1 MPIGFVHAAMR
12 VCLFGAATFVQVFG
26 EGSRMSFAVLAR
38 RILPRRVMRW
48 PVRAWSGDSMGTSWS
63 VKVCARRRPDAAEV
77 REAIE
82 AELDRV
88 DRQMSTWRADSD
100 LSRYNTATEPGWVEL
115 PEDCYRV
122 VTTALAVA
130 RHTDGAYDPTVGRL
144 VNLWGF
150 GPDGRREAPP
160 AAAAIE
166 LARADCGWQRLRC
179 DDARSA
185 VWQPGGV
192 FLDLSAIAKGFAV
205 DQVCASLQ
213 LRDIRDYLV
222 EVGGELRA
230 RGSRGDGRPWY
241 VAIESPEKH
250 AEMPLVGVLRDGAI
264 ATSGDYLRYFES
276 AGQRYSHTID
286 PRTAEPV
293 SHALAAVTVL
303 HDETMLADA
312 YATAFSVLGADD
324 GLAFAQRHGIAA
336 RFVSRAAQGLATVES
351 SAFARFR
358 CA

>member
-1 MPIGFVHAAMR
+1 MNLAA
-12 VCLFGAATFVQVFG
+12 V
-26 EGSRMSFAVLAR
+26 AR
-38 RILPRRVMRW
+38 RVLPRRLLRW
-48 PVRAWSGDSMGTSWS
+48 PVRAWSGESMGTRWT
-63 VKVCARRRPDAAEV
+63 VKVCARQRPDAAAV
-77 REAIE
+77 QRTIE
-82 AELDRV
+82 AQLDSV

-100 LSRYNTATEPGWVEL
+100 LSRYNTAAAQRWVEL
-115 PEDCYRV
+115 PADCYRV
-122 VTTALAVA
+122 VTTALAIA
-130 RHTDGAYDPTVGRL
+130 RETGGAYDPTVGRL

-150 GPDGRREAPP
+150 GPDGRRDAPP
-160 AAAAIE
+160 LPAAIE
-166 LARADCGWQRLRC
+166 RARADCGWQRLRC
-179 DDARSA
+179 DDARGA

-205 DQVCASLQ
+205 DQVCAALHEAQ
-213 LRDIRDYLV
+213 IRDYLV

-230 RGSRGDGRPWY
+230 RGCRGDGRPWY
-241 VAIESPEKH
+241 VAIESPEK
-250 AEMPLVGVLRDGAI
+250 ETQMPLVGVLCDGAI

-303 HDETMLADA
+303 HEETMLADA

-358 CA
+358 YA

>member
-1 MPIGFVHAAMR
+1 
-12 VCLFGAATFVQVFG
+12 
-26 EGSRMSFAVLAR
+26 MSLAVLAR
-38 RILPRRVMRW
+38 RLLPRRVLRW
-48 PVRAWSGDSMGTSWS
+48 PVRAWSGDSMGTRWS
-63 VKVCARRRPDAAEV
+63 VKVCARCRPDV
-77 REAIE
+77 TVVCEAIE

-88 DRQMSTWRADSD
+88 DSQMSTWRADSD
-100 LSRYNTATEPGWVEL
+100 LSRYNTTAVPGWVEL
-115 PEDCYRV
+115 PDDCYRV

-130 RHTDGAYDPTVGRL
+130 QETGGAYDPTVGRL

-150 GPDGRREAPP
+150 GPDGRRETPPP
-160 AAAAIE
+160 AAAIE
-166 LARADCGWQRLRC
+166 QARADCGWQRLRC
-179 DDARSA
+179 DEARRA

-205 DQVCASLQ
+205 DQICASLQ
-213 LRDIRDYLV
+213 RQGIHDYLV

-230 RGSRGDGRPWY
+230 RGFRGDGRPWY
-241 VAIESPEKH
+241 VAIESPEKDV
-250 AEMPLVGVLRDGAI
+250 EMPLVGVLRDGAI
-264 ATSGDYLRYFES
+264 ATSGDYLRYFET

-358 CA
+358 YA

>member
-1 MPIGFVHAAMR
+1 
-12 VCLFGAATFVQVFG
+12 
-26 EGSRMSFAVLAR
+26 MSFAVFAR
-38 RILPRRVMRW
+38 QVLPRRVLHW
-48 PVRAWSGDSMGTSWS
+48 PVRAWSGDSMGTCWS
-63 VKVCARRRPDAAEV
+63 VRACARRRPETATV

-100 LSRYNTATEPGWVEL
+100 LSRYNTAAGPSWVEL
-115 PEDCYRV
+115 PGDCYRV

-130 RHTDGAYDPTVGRL
+130 RETGGAYDPTVGRL

-150 GPDGRREAPP
+150 GPAGRREVPP

-166 LARADCGWQRLRC
+166 QARADCGWQRLRC
-179 DDARSA
+179 DDAKRA

-213 LRDIRDYLV
+213 RHGIHDYLV

-230 RGSRGDGRPWY
+230 SGSRGDGRPWY
-241 VAIESPEKH
+241 VAIESPENDV
-250 AEMPLVGVLRDGAI
+250 EMPLVGVLCNGAI

-312 YATAFSVLGADD
+312 YATAFSVLGADA

-336 RFVSRAAQGLATVES
+336 RFVSRAAPGLATVES

-358 CA
+358 FA

>member
-1 MPIGFVHAAMR
+1 MNLAM
-12 VCLFGAATFVQVFG
+12 
-26 EGSRMSFAVLAR
+26 LAR
-38 RILPRRVMRW
+38 RVLPRRVLRW
-48 PVRAWSGDSMGTSWS
+48 PVRAWSGDSMGTHWS
-63 VKVCARRRPDAAEV
+63 VKVCARRRPDAAVV
-77 REAIE
+77 RAAIE

-100 LSRYNTATEPGWVEL
+100 LSRYNTAAGPVWVEL
-115 PEDCYRV
+115 PDDCYRV

-130 RHTDGAYDPTVGRL
+130 RETGGAYDPTVGRL

-150 GPDGRREAPP
+150 GPDGTRESPPP
-160 AAAAIE
+160 AAAIE
-166 LARADCGWQRLRC
+166 RARADCGWQRLRC
-179 DDARSA
+179 DDARHA

-205 DQVCASLQ
+205 DQVCASLE
-213 LRDIRDYLV
+213 RHGIHDYLV

-230 RGSRGDGRPWY
+230 RGFRGDGRPWY
-241 VAIESPEKH
+241 VAIESPEKQ
-250 AEMPLVGVLRDGAI
+250 AEMPLIGVLRDGAI
-264 ATSGDYLRYFES
+264 ATSGDYLRYFET

-293 SHALAAVTVL
+293 SHALAAVSVL

-358 CA
+358 YA